1 MPLKVCPKC
10 EQGCG
15 PRSKQCPSCSHEFG
29 VKLADPKPKRIKRR
43 TRELI
48 GIGAWIND
56 PPKDMPLVEQPEPLP
71 ANQKLTIDEISNYC
85 AYEGL
90 PFCVFEYIGS
100 ERIEDEGLARLWED
114 AKNRLSEVVS
124 YIIEKEHES

>member
-1 MPLKVCPKC
+1 MPLKICPKC

-15 PRSKQCPSCSHEFG
+15 PRSKKCPDCSYEFG
-29 VKLADPKPKRIKRR
+29 AKLATPKSTRLKRHSRQ
-43 TRELI
+43 LI

-56 PPKDMPLVEQPEPLP
+56 MPKGMPLIERPEPLP
-71 ANQKLTIDEISNYC
+71 ANKKLTIDEISNYC

-100 ERIEDEGLARLWED
+100 ERIEDEKLAILWED
-114 AKNRLSEVVS
+114 AKNRLSEVAN
-124 YIIEKEHES
+124 YIIEKEHE